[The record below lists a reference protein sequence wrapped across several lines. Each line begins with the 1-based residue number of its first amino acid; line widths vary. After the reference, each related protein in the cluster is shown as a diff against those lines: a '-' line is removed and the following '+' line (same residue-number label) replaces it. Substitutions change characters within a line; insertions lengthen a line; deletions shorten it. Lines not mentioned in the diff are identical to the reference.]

1 MKLYPFQKADQ
12 LSDQQRIRRLEQT
25 VRLQMVALLL
35 LAIGGVIAAWRIRRL
50 SEIAVLFDERIALIS
65 ENTGLII
72 DCLQSVENT
81 LQQVISFLVQL

>member
-1 MKLYPFQKADQ
+1 MKPYPFRKTDQ
-12 LSDQQRIRRLEQT
+12 LSDQERIRRLEQT
-25 VRLQMVALLL
+25 VRLQTVALLL
-35 LAIGGVIAAWRIRRL
+35 LSIGGVIAAWRIRSL